1 MSLKMRLGYLSGL
14 VLSLLTGCSSAS
26 PRQLQLSYANDP
38 QPHEGIVR
46 LASGTWLDVLA
57 SVQDAK
63 KRYTVELNEVSSSD
77 EQVAAPTLNNGDV
90 RVEAKAAGRSTI
102 LIQGVISPGEQAAQ
116 RALEIEVVEV
126 AALGFEHHCGLS
138 SLPPRYLTGQ
148 QLHVGVTRY
157 DDQGRKLQGVGPAP
171 VSLSSGAKVE
181 PFRGITPGLM
191 FDAGEVAGSLV
202 LKSTIDEASLSLM
215 LSEPAQIDGAIL
227 EGLRELRAGERES
240 FYVLPSIQGQ
250 PVCQAKLE
258 LKVEP
263 LSDSGCA
270 VTLESDLVGDLG
282 AEAHLLMVDAQ
293 RAGVCRFKTLITIP
307 GVAAPVETRHEL
319 VIKDAP

>member
-1 MSLKMRLGYLSGL
+1 MSVKMALGYLSGL
-14 VLSLLTGCSSAS
+14 VLSLLTGCSSPS

-38 QPHEGIVR
+38 EPNEGVVR
-46 LASGTWLDVLA
+46 LAPGTWLDVLA

-77 EQVAAPTLNNGDV
+77 EQVALATLVNGDV
-90 RVEAKAAGRSTI
+90 RVEAKASGRSTI

-116 RALEIEVVEV
+116 RELEIEVVEV

-138 SLPPRYLTGQ
+138 ATPRYLTGQ
-148 QLHVGVTRY
+148 RLHVGVMRY

-171 VSLSSGAKVE
+171 VTLSSGAKVE
-181 PFRGITPGLM
+181 PFRGLMPGLL
-191 FDAGEVAGSLV
+191 FDAGEVEGELV
-202 LKSTIDEASLSLM
+202 IKSMIDEASLSLM
-215 LSEPAQIDGAIL
+215 LSAPTQIDGAIL
-227 EGLRELRAGERES
+227 EGLRELRAGEREA
-240 FYVLPSIQGQ
+240 FHVLPSIQGQ
-250 PVCQAKLE
+250 PVCQAKLA

-263 LSDSGCA
+263 LSSPGCE
-270 VTLESDLVGDLG
+270 VTLESDLLSDMGS
-282 AEAHLLMVDAQ
+282 EAHLLTIDAQ

-307 GVAAPVETRHEL
+307 GVAAPVETTHEL